1 MKINPDLEL
10 YFSDLGLF
18 KPILNKLR
26 ATVLSCELTEEVKWK
41 GPCYTHQ
48 GKNIVMLGNFK
59 DNCVISFFKGSL
71 LQDSEGLLSK
81 PGENSH
87 VFSVIRFKSMDD
99 FIKAE
104 PFLKSY
110 IFEAI
115 EVEKSGVKL
124 PSIDIATIEV
134 PDELTQ
140 NFKGNE
146 QFKMAFESLTPGRQR
161 AYIMFFSAA
170 KNAQTRID
178 RIEKFKNQIM
188 DGKGMNDCTCGLS
201 RKMPACDG
209 SHKILRVK

>member
-1 MKINPDLEL
+1 MNPELEP
-10 YFSDLGLF
+10 YFSSLGLF
-18 KPILNKLR
+18 KPILNNLR
-26 ATVLSCELTEEVKWK
+26 DIVLSCGLIEEVKWK
-41 GPCYTHQ
+41 VPCYTFK
-48 GKNIVMLGNFK
+48 GKNIIVLGEFK
-59 DNCVISFFKGSL
+59 DNCTLSFFKGSL

-87 VFSVIRFKSMDD
+87 VFRVIRFKSMDD
-99 FIKAE
+99 FIKVE
-104 PFLKSY
+104 TFLKAY

-115 EVEKSGVKL
+115 EVEKSGIKL
-124 PSIDIATIEV
+124 PSIDIATIEI
-134 PDELTQ
+134 PEELTQ
-140 NFKGNE
+140 NFKKNK

-161 AYIMFFSAA
+161 AYILFFSEA
-170 KNAQTRID
+170 KNSQTRFD

>member
-1 MKINPDLEL
+1 MNPDLEL

-18 KPILNKLR
+18 KPILNQLR
-26 ATVLSCELTEEVKWK
+26 VIVLSCGLTEEVKWK
-41 GPCYTHQ
+41 GPCYTYQ

-59 DNCVISFFKGSL
+59 DNCVLSFFKGSL
-71 LQDSEGLLSK
+71 LQDSEEFLSK
-81 PGENSH
+81 PVENSH
-87 VFSVIRFKSMDD
+87 VFRVIRFKSMDD
-99 FIKAE
+99 FIKVE
-104 PFLKSY
+104 PFLKAY

-115 EVEKSGVKL
+115 EIEKSGAKL
-124 PSIDIATIEV
+124 PTLDISTIVIPE
-134 PDELTQ
+134 ELTQ

-170 KNAQTRID
+170 KNAQTRFD

-188 DGKGMNDCTCGLS
+188 DGKWMNDCTCGLS

>member
-1 MKINPDLEL
+1 MNPELEL
-10 YFSDLGLF
+10 YFSDLGLN
-18 KPILNKLR
+18 KPILNQLR
-26 ATVLSCELTEEVKWK
+26 AIVLSSGLMEEVKWK
-41 GPCYTHQ
+41 GPCYTYQ

-71 LQDSEGLLSK
+71 LQDSEGILSK
-81 PGENSH
+81 PGENSQ
-87 VFSVIRFKSMDD
+87 VFRIIRFKSMDD
-99 FIKAE
+99 FIKVE
-104 PFLKSY
+104 QFLKAY
-110 IFEAI
+110 IFEAVEI
-115 EVEKSGVKL
+115 EKSGAKL
-124 PSIDIATIEV
+124 PTLDISTIEI
-134 PDELTQ
+134 PEELKQ

-146 QFKMAFESLTPGRQR
+146 QFKKAFESLTPGRQR

-170 KNAQTRID
+170 KNAQTRFD

>member
-1 MKINPDLEL
+1 MNPELEL
-10 YFSDLGLF
+10 YFSDLGLY
-18 KPILNKLR
+18 KPILNQLR
-26 ATVLSCELTEEVKWK
+26 AIVLSCGLTEEVKWK
-41 GPCYTHQ
+41 GPCYTYQ

-71 LQDSEGLLSK
+71 LQDSDGFLTK
-81 PGENSH
+81 PGENSN
-87 VFSVIRFKSMDD
+87 VFRIIRFKSMDD
-99 FIKAE
+99 FINVE
-104 PFLKSY
+104 PFLKAY

-115 EVEKSGVKL
+115 EIEKSGAKL
-124 PSIDIATIEV
+124 PTLDISTIEI
-134 PDELTQ
+134 PDELTR

-161 AYIMFFSAA
+161 AYITFFSAA
-170 KNAQTRID
+170 KNAQTRFD

-201 RKMPACDG
+201 RRMPACDG

>member
-1 MKINPDLEL
+1 MNPELEF
-10 YFSDLGLF
+10 YFSELGLY
-18 KPILNKLR
+18 KPILNQLR
-26 ATVLSCELTEEVKWK
+26 DIVLSCGLTEEVKWK
-41 GPCYTHQ
+41 VPCYTFK
-48 GKNIVMLGNFK
+48 GKNIIVLGEFK
-59 DNCVISFFKGSL
+59 DNCTLSFFKGSL

-87 VFSVIRFKSMDD
+87 VFRVIRFKSMDD
-99 FIKAE
+99 FIKVG
-104 PFLKSY
+104 PFLKAY

-115 EVEKSGVKL
+115 EIEKSGIKL
-124 PSIDIATIEV
+124 PSIDIATMEI

-170 KNAQTRID
+170 KNAQTRFD

>member
-1 MKINPDLEL
+1 MNPELEL

-18 KPILNKLR
+18 KPILNQLR
-26 ATVLSCELTEEVKWK
+26 VIVLSCGLTEEVKWK
-41 GPCYTHQ
+41 GPCYTYQ

-59 DNCVISFFKGSL
+59 DNCVLSFFKGSL
-71 LQDSEGLLSK
+71 LQDSEGFLSK
-81 PGENSH
+81 PGENSQ
-87 VFSVIRFKSMDD
+87 VFRIIRFKTMDD
-99 FIKAE
+99 FIKVE
-104 PFLKSY
+104 QFLKAY

-115 EVEKSGVKL
+115 ELEKSGAKL
-124 PSIDIATIEV
+124 PTLDISTIEI
-134 PDELTQ
+134 PEELTQ
-140 NFKGNE
+140 KFKGNE
-146 QFKMAFESLTPGRQR
+146 QFKIAFESLTPGRQR

>member
-1 MKINPDLEL
+1 MNPELEP
-10 YFSDLGLF
+10 YFSSLGLF
-18 KPILNKLR
+18 KPILNNLR
-26 ATVLSCELTEEVKWK
+26 EIVLSCGLIEEVKWK
-41 GPCYTHQ
+41 VPCYTFK
-48 GKNIVMLGNFK
+48 GKNIIVLGEFK
-59 DNCVISFFKGSL
+59 DNCTLSFFKGSL

-87 VFSVIRFKSMDD
+87 VFRVIRFKSMDD
-99 FIKAE
+99 FIKVE
-104 PFLKSY
+104 TFLKAY

-115 EVEKSGVKL
+115 EVEKSGIKL
-124 PSIDIATIEV
+124 PSIDIATIEI
-134 PDELTQ
+134 PEELTQ
-140 NFKGNE
+140 NFKENK

-161 AYIMFFSAA
+161 AYILFFSAA
-170 KNAQTRID
+170 KNSQTRFD

>member
-1 MKINPDLEL
+1 MNRELDL
-10 YFSDLGLF
+10 YFSNLGLF
-18 KPILNKLR
+18 KPILNNLR
-26 ATVLSCELTEEVKWK
+26 DIVLSCGLIEEFKWK
-41 GPCYTHQ
+41 APCYTFK
-48 GKNIVMLGNFK
+48 GKNVVMLGNFK

-71 LQDSEGLLSK
+71 LQDSEEFLFK

-87 VFSVIRFKSMDD
+87 VFRVIRFKSMDD
-99 FIKAE
+99 FIKVE
-104 PFLKSY
+104 PFLKAY

-115 EVEKSGVKL
+115 EIEKSGAKL
-124 PSIDIATIEV
+124 PSIDIATMEI

-140 NFKGNE
+140 NFIGNE
-146 QFKMAFESLTPGRQR
+146 QLKKAFESLTPGRQR
-161 AYIMFFSAA
+161 AYILFFSAA
-170 KNAQTRID
+170 KNTQTRFD

>member
-1 MKINPDLEL
+1 MNPELEL
-10 YFSDLGLF
+10 YFSDLGLY
-18 KPILNKLR
+18 KPILNQLR
-26 ATVLSCELTEEVKWK
+26 AIVLSCGLMEEVKWK
-41 GPCYTHQ
+41 GPCYTYQ

-71 LQDSEGLLSK
+71 LQDSEGFLSK
-81 PGENSH
+81 PGENSQ
-87 VFSVIRFKSMDD
+87 VFRIIRFKSMDD
-99 FIKAE
+99 FIKVG
-104 PFLKSY
+104 PFLKAY

-115 EVEKSGVKL
+115 EIEKSGIKL
-124 PSIDIATIEV
+124 PSIDIATMEI

-170 KNAQTRID
+170 KNAQARFD